1 MAEIEDGEIRRIDNF
16 SYNIGKEYTIEKTK
30 EFLKSV
36 IPVYEH
42 PNTIIEEY
50 VKYMEE

>member
-1 MAEIEDGEIRRIDNF
+1 MEVEDLEIHMIDEYSFNL
-16 SYNIGKEYTIEKTK
+16 GKEDTIEKTK

-36 IPVYEH
+36 IPAHEY
-42 PNTIIEEY
+42 PNMIIEEY

>member
-1 MAEIEDGEIRRIDNF
+1 MSEIGDGEIRKIDKF
-16 SYNIGKEYTIEKTK
+16 SYNVGKEYTIEKTK
-30 EFLKSV
+30 EFLKSI

-42 PNTIIEEY
+42 PNMIIEEY